1 MHQPGVPVAPFNWT
15 EYLNL
20 ANELVADTTLASSLE
35 AKLRCGIS
43 RAYYAAYHKAEKIVF
58 PAGPPNKW
66 GSHGQV
72 IDELQSSDDPL
83 RRGFGVELARLRGTR
98 TKADY
103 RDTLRNI
110 ASEAENTLIAA
121 EELIAGLNGL

>member
-1 MHQPGVPVAPFNWT
+1 MHQPGVPIIPFDWS
-15 EYLNL
+15 EYLSL
-20 ANELVADTTLASSLE
+20 AKELIVDVTLVCSQE
-35 AKLRCGIS
+35 AKLRSGIS
-43 RAYYAAYHKAEKIVF
+43 RAYYAVYHKAENLVF

-66 GSHGQV
+66 GSHRQV

-83 RRGFGVELARLRGTR
+83 RRGFGVELERLRGSR

-103 RDTLRNI
+103 QDTLRNI
-110 ASEAENTLIAA
+110 PREAQDALIAA